1 VDGQLNALWVWTQ
14 TGLGAHVPPPVFS
27 VLSGIAALA
36 LLLVALAATRN
47 MQRRPGRLQNLAEII
62 YEFFDNLAVSVVG
75 EHGRKYVP
83 LAGTIFLFILFSNLM
98 GLIPPGIAPT
108 ASLNTTI
115 ALALIVIVY
124 VQYEGIR
131 ARGLG
136 GYLKHFARWGE
147 VPVLLSPLLFVIE
160 IVSELAKPV
169 SLSIRLYANMFGKEQ
184 VTMAL
189 ITALAMPLF
198 KATFIPLP
206 IQLPV
211 LLLGLLVAFV
221 QAFVFSILTLIY
233 LALATE
239 HHEEHHGEHAHAH

>member
-1 VDGQLNALWVWTQ
+1 MEERLNAFWVLTQ
-14 TGLGAHVPPPVFS
+14 TGIGAHVPPPVFS

-36 LLLVALAATRN
+36 LLIFALSATRH
-47 MQRRPGRLQNLAEII
+47 MQKRPGRLQNLAEVI

-83 LAGTIFLFILFSNLM
+83 LAGTIFLFILFCNLM

-115 ALALIVIVY
+115 ALALIVILY

-131 ARGLG
+131 ARGIG

-189 ITALAMPLF
+189 ITALAMPVF
-198 KATFIPLP
+198 KAIYLPLP
-206 IQLPV
+206 IQFPV

-233 LALATE
+233 LSLATE

>member
-1 VDGQLNALWVWTQ
+1 
-14 TGLGAHVPPPVFS
+14 

-36 LLLVALAATRN
+36 LLVFALTATRN

-62 YEFFDNLAVSVVG
+62 YEFFDNLAVSIVG

-83 LAGTIFLFILFSNLM
+83 LAGTVFLFILFCNLM

-115 ALALIVIVY
+115 ALALIVIIY

-131 ARGLG
+131 ARGVG

-147 VPVLLSPLLFVIE
+147 VPIPLSPLMFVIE

-189 ITALAMPLF
+189 ITALAVPIF
-198 KATFIPLP
+198 KAIYAPLP
-206 IQLPV
+206 LQFPV
-211 LLLGLLVAFV
+211 MMLGLLVAFV

-233 LALATE
+233 LSLATE
-239 HHEEHHGEHAHAH
+239 HHDEHAEHAHVH